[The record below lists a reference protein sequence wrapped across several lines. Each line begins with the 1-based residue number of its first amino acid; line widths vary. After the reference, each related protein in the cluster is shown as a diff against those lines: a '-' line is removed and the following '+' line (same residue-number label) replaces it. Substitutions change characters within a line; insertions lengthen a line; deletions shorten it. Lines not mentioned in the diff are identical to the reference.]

1 MTSQPPAPSPEAN
14 GVSVII
20 SCYNSAARLPETL
33 RHMAAQQVDPS
44 IAWELLMVVD
54 RATKDDTVKII
65 ESFRSQFAPGQLRLV
80 YEPRRGLGLARI
92 KGAQEARYEF
102 MSFVDD
108 DNWVPRDWVQITYRT
123 FTRLP
128 EATAFGGHGDAVF
141 EHGTG
146 PEWFSRFAAAY
157 AVGSQYPEAGEITN
171 KPTSLLW
178 GASLSIR
185 RSSFRA
191 LLDRGFEFICSEK
204 LGDKLYALVRARPC
218 EDTELC
224 FALRAMGGRFFYVP
238 ELTYKHFM
246 AADRLTWPVVRRMFR
261 GHGKSGVFCNLLR
274 LATDRNLPPKTIAR
288 ERRWLYHLARALRR
302 LIRLTLRHPGSVFS
316 DAEGSAD
323 RLQADA
329 LLGQIEVLLNLRGK
343 YAEIFDHQ
351 QELYTT
357 R

>member
-1 MTSQPPAPSPEAN
+1 MPAPGAN
-14 GVSVII
+14 GVTVII
-20 SCYNSAARLPETL
+20 CCYNSAARLPETL
-33 RHMAAQQVDPS
+33 RHLVAQQVPPS

-65 ESFRSQFAPGQLRLV
+65 ESFQSQFAPGQLRLV
-80 YEPRRGLGLARI
+80 YEPRRGLGAARI
-92 KGAQEARYEF
+92 NGAQEARYEF
-102 MSFVDD
+102 LSFVDD
-108 DNWVPRDWVQITYRT
+108 DNWVPRDWVEIIYRT

-141 EHGTG
+141 ERAPG
-146 PEWFSRFAAAY
+146 PAWFNEFAVAY
-157 AVGSQYPEAGEITN
+157 AVGSQYPAGGEITN
-171 KPTSLLW
+171 EPTSLLW

-191 LLDRGFEFICSEK
+191 LLARGFEFICTEK

-224 FALRAMGGRFFYVP
+224 FGLRAMGGRFFYVP
-238 ELTYKHFM
+238 ELTYQHFM

-261 GHGKSGVFCNLLR
+261 GHGKSGVLCNIIPV
-274 LATDRNLPPKTIAR
+274 AADRNLPAETIAR

-302 LIRLTLRHPGSVFS
+302 LLRITLRHPGSVFT
-316 DAEGSAD
+316 DAEGSAH

-329 LLGQIEVLLNLRGK
+329 LLGQIELLVHLRGK
-343 YAEIFDHQ
+343 YAEIFNQ
-351 QELYTT
+351 QRALYAA